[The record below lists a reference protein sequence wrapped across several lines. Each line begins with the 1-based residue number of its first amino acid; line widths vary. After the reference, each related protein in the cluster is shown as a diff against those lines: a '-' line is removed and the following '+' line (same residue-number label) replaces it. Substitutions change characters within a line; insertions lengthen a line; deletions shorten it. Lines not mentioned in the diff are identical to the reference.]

1 MSSMSVSEVRS
12 RLAEA
17 IELAHGEPVVVS
29 RRGRRQVV
37 LVDPEQFDRL
47 TEAAEELADI
57 SAFDEAMAEAGENIP
72 WDQVKVDLGWS

>member
-1 MSSMSVSEVRS
+1 MSVSQVRE

-29 RRGRRQVV
+29 RRGRREVV

-47 TEAAEELADI
+47 IEAAEELDDI
-57 SAFDEAMAEAGENIP
+57 SAFDDAMAEAGPNVP
-72 WDQVKVDLGWS
+72 WEQVKADLGWV